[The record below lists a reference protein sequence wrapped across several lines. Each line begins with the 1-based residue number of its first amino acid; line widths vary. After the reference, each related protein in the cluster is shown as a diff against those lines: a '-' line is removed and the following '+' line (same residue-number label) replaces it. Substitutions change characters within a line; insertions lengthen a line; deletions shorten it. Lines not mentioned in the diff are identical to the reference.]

1 MGRLISFKR
10 MAIPGVNEPEL
21 LPGEVALVGAGPGD
35 PGLLTL
41 RAYALMQQ
49 ADVVVFDRLVSPEI
63 MSMIPSDTLRIDAG
77 KSCRKHVLTQDKTN
91 ETLVELARKGE
102 RVLRLKGGDPY
113 IFGRGGEEVEYLIEA
128 GVRFRVVPGITSAQG
143 CSSYAGFPLTHRD
156 YAQSVTFVTGHRKE
170 ISSTS
175 SDYGRRGGKL
185 AELDLE
191 WESLATRNHTVVF
204 YMGLGNADLISTGL
218 IEAGRAS
225 STPVAL
231 IERGTRPDQR
241 TVITDLL
248 SMTQA
253 IERHALQPPTMIV
266 IGEVVE
272 LAHKFIQGTT
282 GLPLAGG
289 FSRADSPQVSGG
301 LVGMTAKGEL

>member
-10 MAIPGVNEPEL
+10 QTIPGVNEPEL
-21 LPGEVALVGAGPGD
+21 APGEVALVGAGPGD

-49 ADVVVFDRLVSPEI
+49 AEVVVFDRLVSPEI
-63 MSMIPSDTLRIDAG
+63 MNMVNPDAKRVDAG

-91 ETLVELARKGE
+91 ETLVELAQKGY

-113 IFGRGGEEVEYLIEA
+113 IFGRGGEEVEFLIEA

-143 CSSYAGFPLTHRD
+143 CSTYAGFPLTHRD
-156 YAQSVTFVTGHRKE
+156 YAQSVTFVTGHRKAGH
-170 ISSTS
+170 TAP
-175 SDYGRRGGKL
+175 SDDGRREGRL
-185 AELDLE
+185 AELDLD
-191 WESLATRNHTVVF
+191 WASLANAHHTVVF
-204 YMGLGNADLISTGL
+204 YMGIGNAELISSGL
-218 IEAGRAS
+218 IQAGRAS

-248 SMTQA
+248 AMPQA

-266 IGEVVE
+266 VGEVVA
-272 LAHKFIQGTT
+272 LAHKFEQGAAGRSSDFPVTEP
-282 GLPLAGG
+282 LPSNVSSAGG
-289 FSRADSPQVSGG
+289 LS
-301 LVGMTAKGEL
+301 AKGEL